1 MTSQQAQTLHLNLTY
16 IYSVPP
22 GAGYMPLAL
31 PLALLGASFVF
42 LVVGA
47 QLGPLAD
54 GLAAFFFSWVLTF
67 YFIDILMEAVAI
79 HNCQVLEWVPLGVA
93 AFFALS
99 VLTFLRSSVC
109 GQFALGGVLG
119 LSIGFEAYCVLLF
132 TIQLG
137 PSVIE
142 SKETAGFDNM
152 YWLTLLVPSL
162 VCAIT
167 AATVVSAD
175 RNRKAD
181 NI

>member
-1 MTSQQAQTLHLNLTY
+1 
-16 IYSVPP
+16 
-22 GAGYMPLAL
+22 MPLAL
-31 PLALLGASFVF
+31 PLALLGASLVF

-167 AATVVSAD
+167 AATVVSPG